1 RNAGRQREFSL
12 RTALGGSGTRLFRQL
27 LAESTLL
34 VVAGAG
40 LGWLFAI
47 SATNAL
53 ARWSLLE
60 RSLAPNGTVLWFTL
74 AVSALVALIFGL
86 APFRNAMQVP
96 SGLALR
102 ASNASTHQTRASRR
116 TGQFIIAIQMALC
129 LVLLIGAGLLVRTLR
144 NLETLNLGLKASGLL
159 VF

>member
-1 RNAGRQREFSL
+1 
-12 RTALGGSGTRLFRQL
+12 
-27 LAESTLL
+27 
-34 VVAGAG
+34 
-40 LGWLFAI
+40 WLFAI

-86 APFRNAMQVP
+86 APFRNAMHVP

-102 ASNASTHQTRASRR
+102 ASNASTHQTRPSRR

-159 VF
+159 VFGLTPQGQVHNEAEASHFYQALLARVRTLPGVESATVM